1 MACATM
7 IQGKL
12 WPTNPKFKLWP
23 MQLWGGFFP
32 FFFFLRNRLATNN
45 VYMDVEVGLMHLARG
60 ITFRVEV
67 VSDCQWGVLN
77 FSTWACLLASFNGG
91 WRVDEGGNAVQT

>member
-1 MACATM
+1 MAHAT
-7 IQGKL
+7 L
-12 WPTNPKFKLWP
+12 
-23 MQLWGGFFP
+23 GGFFP

-45 VYMDVEVGLMHLARG
+45 VYMGVEVGLRG

-67 VSDCQWGVLN
+67 VNDCQWGVLN
-77 FSTWACLLASFNGG
+77 FSIWACLLASFNGG